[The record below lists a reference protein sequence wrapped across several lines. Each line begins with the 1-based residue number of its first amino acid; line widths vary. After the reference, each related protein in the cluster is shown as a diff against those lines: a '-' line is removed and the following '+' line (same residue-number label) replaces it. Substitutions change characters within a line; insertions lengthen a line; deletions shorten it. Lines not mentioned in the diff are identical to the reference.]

1 MDLTYAQLSVT
12 GPVRSNNEDCVGFWK
27 PEKPELIRSVG
38 IAAIIADGVGGT
50 GRGEVASQ
58 LAVSTTLDILKGAES
73 EIEPVDLLRTIFNQS
88 NKNVYDASMHDQ
100 KGGRMATTLTV
111 SIFRHDQV
119 VIGHVGDSRVYL
131 IRNGVLQRLTAD
143 HSYVAL
149 QVKLGL
155 VKEKDAMA
163 SPMRSMITRSI
174 GQDLICAYDVFK
186 QTLVKGDVL
195 VQCTDGLYSVVLD
208 DLICDVAVHLP
219 PAEACAEFIAL
230 AEKHRAEDNVSVQLI
245 RIDEIE
251 QRHFYRGAPFYVK
264 PSATSVSNDI
274 QPGQLLDN
282 RFQITDLISRSGM
295 ASIFKANDLKT
306 GLTVAIKAPLMQFE
320 SDPASNSRFTR
331 EEEIGQSLSHPY
343 ILRIFAI
350 PQEEKSRPYIVM
362 EFLQGQ
368 TLSALLREIHPLPE
382 PDAVKIASRVC
393 EALHVMHFHKVV
405 HRDLKPQNIMVC
417 NDGSIR
423 IMDFGIA
430 KSLKARRLTFVGF
443 SPTMGTPDYMAPEQV
458 KGKRG
463 DERTDLYALGAILYE
478 MCTGQTPY
486 EGETPYAVMN
496 ARLTGDPV
504 APRKVNPNLTPV
516 VEEIILH
523 AMERD
528 PANRYQTAAEMKAE
542 LDDYEKVQMVG
553 RFRRLQ
559 APQMWR
565 SRFRTLPLLLAMG
578 AVWVLSFLLLFWY
591 FAHKHKGR

>member
-12 GPVRSNNEDCVGFWK
+12 GPVRSNNEDSVGFWK
-27 PEKPELIRSVG
+27 PETPELVRSVG

-58 LAVSTTLDILKGAES
+58 LAVQTTLDILKSAES
-73 EIEPVDLLRTIFNQS
+73 EIEPADLLRMIFNEC

-111 SIFRHDQV
+111 SIFRHDEV
-119 VIGHVGDSRVYL
+119 AIGHIGDSRVYL
-131 IRNGVLQRLTAD
+131 IRNGIIQRLTSD

-155 VKEKDAMA
+155 VKEQDAMA

-186 QTLVKGDVL
+186 ETLVKGDLL

-208 DLICDVAVHLP
+208 DKICDVAVHLA
-219 PAEACAEFIAL
+219 PAEACAELIAQ
-230 AEKHRAEDNVSVQLI
+230 AEKRGGEDNISVQLI
-245 RIDEIE
+245 RINEVE
-251 QRHFYRGAPFYVK
+251 RRHFYRGAPYYIK
-264 PSATSVSNDI
+264 PNNPTVSTDI

-282 RFQITDLISRSGM
+282 RFQITDLINRSGM
-295 ASIFKANDLKT
+295 GSIFKANDLKT

-320 SDPASNSRFTR
+320 SDPASYSRFTR
-331 EEEIGQSLSHPY
+331 EEEIGQSLNHPY

-362 EFLQGQ
+362 EYLQGQ
-368 TLSALLREIHPLPE
+368 TLSALLRDIHPLPE

-393 EALHVMHFHKVV
+393 EALEVMHFHKII

-443 SPTMGTPDYMAPEQV
+443 SPSMGTPDYMAPEQV

-463 DERTDLYALGAILYE
+463 DERTDVYALGAILYE

-486 EGETPYAVMN
+486 EGESPYAVMN
-496 ARLTGDPV
+496 ARLTGDPI
-504 APRKVNPNLTPV
+504 APRKVNNKLTPV

-523 AMERD
+523 ALERD

-542 LDDYEKVQMVG
+542 LDDYEKVQLVG
-553 RFRRLQ
+553 RYRHLRP
-559 APQMWR
+559 PQLWK
-565 SRFRTLPLLLAMG
+565 SRFRTLPLLVALG
-578 AVWVLSFLLLFWY
+578 VLWVLSFLLLFLY
-591 FAHKHKGR
+591 FKHKSK

>member
-1 MDLTYAQLSVT
+1 MDLTHAQLSVT
-12 GPVRSNNEDCVGFWK
+12 GPVRSNNEDSIGFWK

-38 IAAIIADGVGGT
+38 IVSIIADGVGGT

-58 LAVSTTLDILKGAES
+58 LAVQTSLEIFKQAES
-73 EIEPVDLLRTIFNQS
+73 EIEPADLLRMIFNQS

-100 KGGRMATTLTV
+100 RGGRMATTLTV
-111 SIFRHDQV
+111 SIFRHDEV

-131 IRNGVLQRLTAD
+131 IRNGILTRLTDD

-186 QTLVKGDVL
+186 HTLAKGDVL

-208 DLICDVAVHLP
+208 DLICDVSGHLA
-219 PAEACAEFIAL
+219 PAEACAELIAL
-230 AEKHRAEDNVSVQLI
+230 AEKRGAEDNVSVQLI

-264 PSATSVSNDI
+264 PLTSSVSTDI
-274 QPGQLLDN
+274 QPGQTLDN
-282 RFQITDLISRSGM
+282 RFQITDLINRSGM

-320 SDPASNSRFTR
+320 SDPASFSRFQR
-331 EEEIGQSLSHPY
+331 EEEIGQSLIHPY

-350 PQEEKSRPYIVM
+350 PAEEKSRPYIVM
-362 EFLQGQ
+362 EYLQGR

-382 PDAVKIASRVC
+382 PDAVKIASRIC
-393 EALHVMHFHKVV
+393 EALEVMHANKIV

-443 SPTMGTPDYMAPEQV
+443 SPSMGTPDYMAPEQV

-486 EGETPYAVMN
+486 EGESPYAVMN

-504 APRKVNPNLTPV
+504 APRKVNAKLTPV

-523 AMERD
+523 ALERD

-542 LDDYEKVQMVG
+542 LDDYEKVQLVG

-559 APQMWR
+559 APQLWK
-565 SRFRTLPLLLAMG
+565 SRFRTLPLLVALG
-578 AVWVLSFLLLFWY
+578 TLWVISFFLLFLY
-591 FAHKHKGR
+591 LNHKRR

>member
-1 MDLTYAQLSVT
+1 MDLTYSQLSVT

-27 PEKPELIRSVG
+27 PETPDLVRSVG
-38 IAAIIADGVGGT
+38 IVSIIADGVGGT

-58 LAVSTTLDILKGAES
+58 LAVQTALDIFKNAES
-73 EIEPVDLLRTIFNQS
+73 EIEPADLLRLIFNQA
-88 NKNVYDASMHDQ
+88 NKNVYDASMQDPR
-100 KGGRMATTLTV
+100 GGRMATTLTV
-111 SIFRHDQV
+111 SIFRHDEI

-131 IRNGVLQRLTAD
+131 IRNGIIQRLTAD

-174 GQDLICAYDVFK
+174 GQDLICAFDTFK

-195 VQCTDGLYSVVLD
+195 VQCTDGLYGVVLD
-208 DLICDVAVHLP
+208 DLICEVAGHHGP
-219 PAEACAEFIAL
+219 TEACAELIAL
-230 AEKHRAEDNVSVQLI
+230 AEKRGTEDNVSAQLI

-251 QRHFYRGAPFYVK
+251 RRHFYRGAPYYVK
-264 PSATSVSNDI
+264 PEKSPVSTDI
-274 QPGQLLDN
+274 QPGQLLDD
-282 RFQITDLISRSGM
+282 RFEITDLINRSGM
-295 ASIFKANDLKT
+295 GSIFKANDRKT

-320 SDPASNSRFTR
+320 SDPASYSRFTR
-331 EEEIGQSLSHPY
+331 EEEIGKSLNHPY
-343 ILRIFAI
+343 ILRIFSI

-362 EFLQGQ
+362 EYLQGR

-382 PDAVKIASRVC
+382 PDAVRIASRVC
-393 EALHVMHFHKVV
+393 EALDVMHFNKIV

-423 IMDFGIA
+423 VMDFGIA

-443 SPTMGTPDYMAPEQV
+443 SPSMGTPDYMAPEQV

-486 EGETPYAVMN
+486 EGESPYAVMN
-496 ARLTGDPV
+496 ARLTGDPI
-504 APRKVNPNLTPV
+504 APRKVNPKLTPV

-523 AMERD
+523 ALERD
-528 PANRYQTAAEMKAE
+528 PANRYQTAKEMQSE
-542 LDDYEKVQMVG
+542 LDDYEKVQLVG
-553 RFRRLQ
+553 RFKNLQ
-559 APQMWR
+559 PPQLWK
-565 SRFRTLPLLLAMG
+565 SKFKTLPLLLALG
-578 AVWVLSFLLLFWY
+578 FLWILSFFLLFLY
-591 FAHKHKGR
+591 FKHKGK